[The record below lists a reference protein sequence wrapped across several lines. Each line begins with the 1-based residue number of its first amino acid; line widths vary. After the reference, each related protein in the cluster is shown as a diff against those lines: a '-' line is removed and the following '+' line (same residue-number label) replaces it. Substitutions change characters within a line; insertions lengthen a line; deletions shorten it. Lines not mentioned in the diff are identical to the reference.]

1 MVVYLLTHTYPV
13 GEDKFFDEVRII
25 GVYSSK
31 KKGEEAL
38 LEYQYK
44 EGFKSHIDGFYLEK
58 WEVDNDFEWS
68 EGFITVMS

>member
-13 GEDKFFDEVRII
+13 GKDKFFDEVRII

-44 EGFKSHIDGFYLEK
+44 EGFKSHIDGFYSEK

>member
-13 GEDKFFDEVRII
+13 GKDKFFDEVRII

-31 KKGEEAL
+31 KKVEEAL

>member
-13 GEDKFFDEVRII
+13 GKDKFFDEVRII

-58 WEVDNDFEWS
+58 WEVDNDLNPFS
-68 EGFITVMS
+68 

>member
-13 GEDKFFDEVRII
+13 GKDKFFDEVRII